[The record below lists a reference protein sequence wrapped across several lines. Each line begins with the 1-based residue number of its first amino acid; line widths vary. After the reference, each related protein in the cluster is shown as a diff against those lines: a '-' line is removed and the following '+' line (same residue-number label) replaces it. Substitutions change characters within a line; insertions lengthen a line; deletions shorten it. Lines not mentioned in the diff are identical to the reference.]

1 MAWLCALILT
11 MSGLSETM
19 STLPSFPLLDVLL
32 VVVMATLPV
41 FFLLGRLRE
50 KKLQKQ
56 AVKTNT
62 RKRNL

>member
-1 MAWLCALILT
+1 
-11 MSGLSETM
+11 M
-19 STLPSFPLLDVLL
+19 STLPSFPLLDILL
-32 VVVMATLPV
+32 IVVMATLPV

-56 AVKTNT
+56 AVKVNT